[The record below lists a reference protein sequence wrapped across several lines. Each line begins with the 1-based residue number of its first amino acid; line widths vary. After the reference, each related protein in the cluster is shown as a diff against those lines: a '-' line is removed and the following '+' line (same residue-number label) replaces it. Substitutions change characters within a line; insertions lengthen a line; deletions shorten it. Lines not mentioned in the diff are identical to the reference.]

1 MSRRFLRGLSSRFF
15 EDWRE
20 RFFRHWA
27 RLLGIVFCAAL
38 TSATADA
45 SEQPIELKVRPR
57 VCTLAAGDDLCKT
70 TVRAEWRAQQ
80 DESLC
85 LVIVGRPEVERCW
98 ENFSKGVY
106 SIELA
111 FGDDLLVELRD
122 PELENVLASQA
133 ITVIR
138 EALKLRRRRH
148 QPWNIFS

>member
-1 MSRRFLRGLSSRFF
+1 M
-15 EDWRE
+15 
-20 RFFRHWA
+20 
-27 RLLGIVFCAAL
+27 
-38 TSATADA
+38 SATAGA
-45 SEQPIELKVRPR
+45 REQAIELKVRPR
-57 VCTLAAGDDLCKT
+57 VCTLAAGDDLCET

-85 LVIVGRPEVERCW
+85 LVIVGRPEIQQCW
-98 ENFSKGVY
+98 ENYSEGVY
-106 SIELA
+106 SIELT

-122 PELENVLASQA
+122 PDLENVLASQA